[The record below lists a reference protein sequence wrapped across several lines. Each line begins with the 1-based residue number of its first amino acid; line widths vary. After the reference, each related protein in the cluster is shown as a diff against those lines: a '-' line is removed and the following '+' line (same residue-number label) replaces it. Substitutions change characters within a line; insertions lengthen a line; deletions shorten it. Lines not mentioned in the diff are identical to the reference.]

1 MPGENKRRLKMP
13 ESELAKKVT
22 KFIKAAD
29 KLVQNLKKDA
39 EKLREAAEEL
49 KGEEKDGRE

>member
-1 MPGENKRRLKMP
+1 MP

-29 KLVQNLKKDA
+29 KLIQDLAKDA
-39 EKLREAAEEL
+39 ERLREAAREL
-49 KGEEKDGRE
+49 KEEKPGEPE

>member
-49 KGEEKDGRE
+49 KGEEKKEE